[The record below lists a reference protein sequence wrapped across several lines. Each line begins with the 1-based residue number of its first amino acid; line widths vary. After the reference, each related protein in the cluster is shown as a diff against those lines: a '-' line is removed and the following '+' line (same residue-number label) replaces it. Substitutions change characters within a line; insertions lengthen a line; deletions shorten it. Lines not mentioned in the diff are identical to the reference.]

1 MGRICKTKAGL
12 AGCGAADTQE
22 RERGR
27 CKEEIKRKKSA
38 RVGGLKPA
46 GRIAGVRNNTL

>member
-27 CKEEIKRKKSA
+27 CKEEIKRKKKCKS
-38 RVGGLKPA
+38 
-46 GRIAGVRNNTL
+46 GRAQTGWTDSWCEE

>member
-22 RERGR
+22 RERERGR
-27 CKEEIKRKKSA
+27 EGDVRKR
-38 RVGGLKPA
+38 
-46 GRIAGVRNNTL
+46 